1 MTSLRCDTKR
11 YFATK
16 CFGRTFCD
24 WVPYDFRVVFAIAE
38 RGATCNRAAGT
49 FPPSLPSAVGT
60 GFEIE
65 LLGTPSQIRGERAP
79 GSFGEEVERFSAWHR
94 RRVTALPSMPP
105 PAGGRGAGAA
115 GGTARGVRESSRAS
129 DRGGFVS
136 DAARASEVEK
146 ENAARA
152 HVGGKRRRVPGLHHD
167 LIVEDAPD
175 GFPLSQVDDETGEAR
190 TVVSWKSVSPPRFR
204 APGPAAGA
212 GPSRAGGAV
221 VNQLLRIGRG
231 SAAAMQQ
238 AKAREDTRRRVCE
251 QLDTWD
257 ERALANAADAD
268 AADRGRRREGAGND
282 EQRSSSNVAAAAL
295 LADVQ
300 AMCAEPAGTPGSA
313 GRPSIGMGPLGAAQ
327 QRTPG
332 SARRDAEV
340 PPPKSSRPERS
351 DPEPSER
358 SEPGRTRSLTTDVVT
373 VHQPSI
379 VPGQPPTVAA
389 RRTSAP
395 PEPKKPFECDWGDD
409 DPDADFDLA
418 AAAAA
423 AEAAHRARGGGGAVE
438 ARGGLQTAATSV
450 TGSETA
456 APNVD
461 VAAPNAAPNDA
472 ASVRRGDSRDLEPSS
487 DAARREREA
496 REWRVEAEGAAL
508 GAFRVVSVSRVEG
521 RLDLRVRPCGDA
533 NGGADDCDP
542 VATTTDGD
550 RADGV
555 KKNERTIRCH
565 DAWAETRALPGDLV
579 LVASPFNAS
588 KRKALDAL
596 DDPDGDREC
605 IDVTIDGDDL
615 LVMHPGTLVNSTAVG
630 GSMQC
635 LRRAVLQTVVPD
647 GGGGD
652 HSQAAMLGTLSH
664 DLCEGSLMAAA
675 FNTGPGA
682 IGFYKHSE
690 AIVRDNASRLF
701 AAGVSEKE
709 ALDRLR
715 YVGPG
720 VHKWSRSLV
729 RRCAPLPSGAGV
741 HGVAPAPAPAPP
753 GVVCE
758 VLDGPGRR
766 SRGNVVLTKMVD
778 AEETV
783 WAPRLGLRGVV
794 DAVAVGKLES
804 VGVDGGADSKPSVSS
819 GIVPVELKT
828 GYWRS
833 PVEHGAQLS
842 LYTLMLA
849 ERYKQRVPF
858 GLLHYTRHPGGGTA
872 AGAASRNKKDDET
885 LAIRPGKRDL
895 AFLMLRRNAL
905 AGALCTNRGGS
916 AADGEDAESRDD
928 YLGSGSVARGGV
940 PFALG
945 ALPPM
950 EQCRSE
956 CERCFVR
963 DACLTV
969 NAALEGGAERS
980 ADPAIA
986 ALARETVGHI
996 TPALAKDLKRWL
1008 ALVDMEAA
1016 ASAARRAT
1024 PWMPVEDVRRR
1035 GAFAVAGLKLAPSK
1049 KFASAEGQ
1057 GGVSANSRRYD
1068 LSEDEETDGSAAAEE
1083 KARTKNDGSGSAPRP
1098 FVYKLY
1104 LPSASS
1110 SGEKSKSTDLA
1121 ALRAG
1126 DRLVLSRERGGVV
1139 VGRVIVLDVV
1149 FDPLPHEVASGIEYA
1164 VAARVESE
1172 RVVRFHG
1179 PGAATD
1185 ADAWRVDRDDGG
1197 GTMSGRARAALV
1209 DAFASTNERAVA
1221 LRRRLFEL
1229 APPAFDFDAAD
1240 DALQKLSPSGAAI
1253 VSALNDEQRSA
1264 VRGVLA
1270 ARDYALI
1277 QGFPGAGKSA
1287 TLAAI
1292 VRALVDAGKSVLV
1305 TSHTHSAVDN
1315 VLERLP
1321 GVGVD
1326 AFVRAGGEGGKASA
1340 AAAAFC
1346 PGGAKHA
1353 ARSVEELRALADASA
1368 VVGAT
1373 CYAAANH
1380 PLIARR
1386 RARRSARASAEETRD
1401 AAKNEHET
1409 ETGFFDVV
1417 LVDEAGQM
1425 TLPASVPALLRGA
1438 VFVLVGDPAQLP
1450 PLVQSE
1456 RAAAAGLSISP
1467 MQALAEAHPAAVF
1480 QLTAQYRMADD
1491 LAVISNVISYG
1502 GALRAANEQ
1511 VASRVM
1517 RCLLS
1522 KTETDVV
1529 RALGLGSLGSANAED
1544 SRQKNQ
1550 RDAAWLVAASDPNR
1564 RVVFLDTSDGGD
1576 AAFETSDAGVA
1587 RESKSGPVRGNKH
1600 VNAYERFIVM
1610 RVLEALRARGAE
1622 PGSVAVLSPYNSQ
1635 VDELDAELRR
1645 REAGTGDFGD
1655 AGNPEGNPFDL
1666 PIPEGV
1672 EALTIDRAQGR
1683 DVDCVVLSFCRANE
1697 ARDAGRLL
1705 ADRRRLNVALTR
1717 ARSKLVLVGHGKTL
1731 ARSPVLSQVLGVVL
1745 KNGWM
1750 VHLPPVT

>member
-1 MTSLRCDTKR
+1 
-11 YFATK
+11 
-16 CFGRTFCD
+16 
-24 WVPYDFRVVFAIAE
+24 
-38 RGATCNRAAGT
+38 
-49 FPPSLPSAVGT
+49 
-60 GFEIE
+60 
-65 LLGTPSQIRGERAP
+65 
-79 GSFGEEVERFSAWHR
+79 
-94 RRVTALPSMPP
+94 MPL
-105 PAGGRGAGAA
+105 PAGGRGGAAA
-115 GGTARGVRESSRAS
+115 GGIARAGQESSRVS
-129 DRGGFVS
+129 DRGGLVS

-152 HVGGKRRRVPGLHHD
+152 QVGGKRRRVPGLHHD

-175 GFPLSQVDDETGEAR
+175 GYPLSQVDDETGEAR

-204 APGPAAGA
+204 APAGGPGA

-221 VNQLLRIGRG
+221 VHQLLRIGRG

-257 ERALANAADAD
+257 DRARADAKKAD
-268 AADRGRRREGAGND
+268 GAADRRRDCDADPPRGGVAERA
-282 EQRSSSNVAAAAL
+282 RSPSNVAAAARL
-295 LADVQ
+295 LSDVQ
-300 AMCAEPAGTPGSA
+300 AMCAEPAATPGST
-313 GRPSIGMGPLGAAQ
+313 GRPSVGPAGSAREPAAA
-327 QRTPG
+327 RESPG
-332 SARRDAEV
+332 SARRDAERASSRRPE
-340 PPPKSSRPERS
+340 PPPTAVAERPGAVTATASAVAEPRS
-351 DPEPSER
+351 PPHAEPRPTGPPAPPE
-358 SEPGRTRSLTTDVVT
+358 
-373 VHQPSI
+373 
-379 VPGQPPTVAA
+379 
-389 RRTSAP
+389 TSAP
-395 PEPKKPFECDWGDD
+395 PKKPFECDWGDD

-423 AEAAHRARGGGGAVE
+423 AEAAHRARGGGAAEGVE
-438 ARGGLQTAATSV
+438 GVGGSADR
-450 TGSETA
+450 A
-456 APNVD
+456 APPRD
-461 VAAPNAAPNDA
+461 SGVADRDAPNDA
-472 ASVRRGDSRDLEPSS
+472 AVSHGSSRDLEPSS
-487 DAARREREA
+487 RFAEEGETARREREA
-496 REWRVEAEGAAL
+496 RERRVEAEGAAL
-508 GAFRVVSVSRVEG
+508 GAFRVVSVARVDG

-533 NGGADDCDP
+533 NAHGAAERNAGAD
-542 VATTTDGD
+542 GSL
-550 RADGV
+550 RRR
-555 KKNERTIRCH
+555 KNERTIRCH
-565 DAWAETRALPGDLV
+565 DAWAETHALPGDLV
-579 LVASPFNAS
+579 LVASPFNAT
-588 KRKALDAL
+588 KRTANDAFEGSG
-596 DDPDGDREC
+596 DGEC
-605 IDVTIDGDDL
+605 HIDVTMDGDDL

-635 LRRAVLQTVVPD
+635 LRRTVLQTVVPD

-690 AIVRDNASRLF
+690 RIVRENASRLF

-715 YVGPG
+715 FVGPG

-729 RRCAPLPSGAGV
+729 RRCAQSGETRAG
-741 HGVAPAPAPAPP
+741 APPPAPPPAPP
-753 GVVCE
+753 GVGCE

-804 VGVDGGADSKPSVSS
+804 GAFAESGANPSAAPARPSISS

-849 ERYKQRVPF
+849 ERYRQRVPF
-858 GLLHYTRHPGGGTA
+858 GLLHYTRHPGGSAGPGA
-872 AGAASRNKKDDET
+872 SGAASRNKKDDET
-885 LAIRPGKRDL
+885 LAIRPGERDL

-905 AGALCTNRGGS
+905 AGALNPNRGGAVAE
-916 AADGEDAESRDD
+916 AAFLRERNFVAGADDAEPSP
-928 YLGSGSVARGGV
+928 SPSSPSKAAGV

-969 NAALEGGAERS
+969 NAALEGGAERCS
-980 ADPAIA
+980 DPAVA

-996 TPALAKDLKRWL
+996 TPALARELARWL
-1008 ALVDMEAA
+1008 GLVDAEAA

-1035 GAFAVAGLKLAPSK
+1035 GAFAVAGLKMAPSK
-1049 KFASAEGQ
+1049 TSASAEGA
-1057 GGVSANSRRYD
+1057 GGNVSASRRYD
-1068 LSEDEETDGSAAAEE
+1068 LSEDEDVPRAGE
-1083 KARTKNDGSGSAPRP
+1083 ARSDGSGGQAPRP

-1104 LPSASS
+1104 LPQTSPPADPRDSESAEA
-1110 SGEKSKSTDLA
+1110 GETEASVLA
-1121 ALRAG
+1121 TLRAG
-1126 DRLVLSRERGGVV
+1126 DRLVLSRERGDVV
-1139 VGRVIVLDVV
+1139 VGRVIVLDARAEE
-1149 FDPLPHEVASGIEYA
+1149 PAPHETARGVAYA
-1164 VAARVESE
+1164 AAVRVESE
-1172 RVVRFHG
+1172 RAVRFEG

-1185 ADAWRVDRDDGG
+1185 ADSWRVDRDDGG

-1209 DAFASTNERAVA
+1209 DAFASTAPRAAA

-1229 APPAFDFDAAD
+1229 APPEFDFATADAALG
-1240 DALQKLSPSGAAI
+1240 ALSPRGAAA

-1264 VRGVLA
+1264 VRAVLA

-1292 VRALVDAGKSVLV
+1292 VCALVDSGKSVLV

-1321 GVGVD
+1321 GVGVE
-1326 AFVRAGGEGGKASA
+1326 AFARAGGEGGKASA

-1353 ARSVEELRALADASA
+1353 ARSVEELRRLADATR

-1380 PLIARR
+1380 PLIVRR
-1386 RARRSARASAEETRD
+1386 RARSDARKSDGTD
-1401 AAKNEHET
+1401 T
-1409 ETGFFDVV
+1409 DETGFFDVV

-1438 VFVLVGDPAQLP
+1438 AFVLVGDPQQLP

-1456 RAAAAGLSISP
+1456 RAAAAGLATSP
-1467 MQALAEAHPAAVF
+1467 MQTLAEAHPSAVF
-1480 QLTAQYRMADD
+1480 ELRAQYRMADD
-1491 LAVISNVISYG
+1491 LAKISNVISYG
-1502 GALRAANEQ
+1502 GRLRAANDD
-1511 VASRVM
+1511 VATQVM
-1517 RCLLS
+1517 RSLLAKQAS
-1522 KTETDVV
+1522 DVLK
-1529 RALGLGSLGSANAED
+1529 AFSSSARRHDPRD
-1544 SRQKNQ
+1544 SP
-1550 RDAAWLVAASDPNR
+1550 WLVAASDPAR
-1564 RVVFLDTSDGGD
+1564 RVVFLDTSDGGER
-1576 AAFETSDAGVA
+1576 AFETSGTATVREGKAGPA
-1587 RESKSGPVRGNKH
+1587 RGNKH
-1600 VNAYERFIVM
+1600 VNAYEREIVV
-1610 RVLEALRARGAE
+1610 RVLAALRARGAE
-1622 PGSVAVLSPYNSQ
+1622 PGSCAVLSPYNSQ
-1635 VDELDAELRR
+1635 VDALDGDLRR
-1645 REAGTGDFGD
+1645 REVSVGE
-1655 AGNPEGNPFDL
+1655 P

-1683 DVDCVVLSFCRANE
+1683 DVDCVVLSFCRANA

-1705 ADRRRLNVALTR
+1705 ADKRRLNVALTR
-1717 ARSKLVLVGHGKTL
+1717 ARSKLVLVGHGDTL
-1731 ARSPVLSQVLGVVL
+1731 RHSPVLSQVLGVVL
-1745 KNGWM
+1745 ENGWM
-1750 VHLPPVT
+1750 FHLPPPM

>member
-1 MTSLRCDTKR
+1 
-11 YFATK
+11 
-16 CFGRTFCD
+16 
-24 WVPYDFRVVFAIAE
+24 
-38 RGATCNRAAGT
+38 
-49 FPPSLPSAVGT
+49 
-60 GFEIE
+60 
-65 LLGTPSQIRGERAP
+65 
-79 GSFGEEVERFSAWHR
+79 
-94 RRVTALPSMPP
+94 
-105 PAGGRGAGAA
+105 
-115 GGTARGVRESSRAS
+115 
-129 DRGGFVS
+129 
-136 DAARASEVEK
+136 
-146 ENAARA
+146 
-152 HVGGKRRRVPGLHHD
+152 
-167 LIVEDAPD
+167 
-175 GFPLSQVDDETGEAR
+175 
-190 TVVSWKSVSPPRFR
+190 
-204 APGPAAGA
+204 
-212 GPSRAGGAV
+212 
-221 VNQLLRIGRG
+221 
-231 SAAAMQQ
+231 
-238 AKAREDTRRRVCE
+238 
-251 QLDTWD
+251 
-257 ERALANAADAD
+257 
-268 AADRGRRREGAGND
+268 
-282 EQRSSSNVAAAAL
+282 
-295 LADVQ
+295 
-300 AMCAEPAGTPGSA
+300 
-313 GRPSIGMGPLGAAQ
+313 
-327 QRTPG
+327 
-332 SARRDAEV
+332 
-340 PPPKSSRPERS
+340 
-351 DPEPSER
+351 
-358 SEPGRTRSLTTDVVT
+358 
-373 VHQPSI
+373 
-379 VPGQPPTVAA
+379 
-389 RRTSAP
+389 
-395 PEPKKPFECDWGDD
+395 
-409 DPDADFDLA
+409 
-418 AAAAA
+418 
-423 AEAAHRARGGGGAVE
+423 
-438 ARGGLQTAATSV
+438 
-450 TGSETA
+450 
-456 APNVD
+456 
-461 VAAPNAAPNDA
+461 
-472 ASVRRGDSRDLEPSS
+472 
-487 DAARREREA
+487 
-496 REWRVEAEGAAL
+496 
-508 GAFRVVSVSRVEG
+508 
-521 RLDLRVRPCGDA
+521 
-533 NGGADDCDP
+533 
-542 VATTTDGD
+542 
-550 RADGV
+550 
-555 KKNERTIRCH
+555 
-565 DAWAETRALPGDLV
+565 
-579 LVASPFNAS
+579 
-588 KRKALDAL
+588 
-596 DDPDGDREC
+596 
-605 IDVTIDGDDL
+605 
-615 LVMHPGTLVNSTAVG
+615 
-630 GSMQC
+630 
-635 LRRAVLQTVVPD
+635 
-647 GGGGD
+647 
-652 HSQAAMLGTLSH
+652 
-664 DLCEGSLMAAA
+664 
-675 FNTGPGA
+675 
-682 IGFYKHSE
+682 
-690 AIVRDNASRLF
+690 
-701 AAGVSEKE
+701 
-709 ALDRLR
+709 
-715 YVGPG
+715 
-720 VHKWSRSLV
+720 
-729 RRCAPLPSGAGV
+729 
-741 HGVAPAPAPAPP
+741 
-753 GVVCE
+753 
-758 VLDGPGRR
+758 
-766 SRGNVVLTKMVD
+766 
-778 AEETV
+778 
-783 WAPRLGLRGVV
+783 
-794 DAVAVGKLES
+794 
-804 VGVDGGADSKPSVSS
+804 
-819 GIVPVELKT
+819 
-828 GYWRS
+828 
-833 PVEHGAQLS
+833 
-842 LYTLMLA
+842 
-849 ERYKQRVPF
+849 
-858 GLLHYTRHPGGGTA
+858 
-872 AGAASRNKKDDET
+872 
-885 LAIRPGKRDL
+885 
-895 AFLMLRRNAL
+895 
-905 AGALCTNRGGS
+905 
-916 AADGEDAESRDD
+916 
-928 YLGSGSVARGGV
+928 
-940 PFALG
+940 
-945 ALPPM
+945 
-950 EQCRSE
+950 
-956 CERCFVR
+956 
-963 DACLTV
+963 
-969 NAALEGGAERS
+969 
-980 ADPAIA
+980 
-986 ALARETVGHI
+986 
-996 TPALAKDLKRWL
+996 
-1008 ALVDMEAA
+1008 MEAA

-1035 GAFAVAGLKLAPSK
+1035 GAFAVAGLKFAPSK
-1049 KFASAEGQ
+1049 KFTSAEGQ
-1057 GGVSANSRRYD
+1057 GGVSPNSRRYD

-1083 KARTKNDGSGSAPRP
+1083 KARTKDSGSGSAPRP

-1240 DALQKLSPSGAAI
+1240 DALRALSPSGAAI

-1401 AAKNEHET
+1401 AAKNADET

-1456 RAAAAGLSISP
+1456 RAAASGLSISP

-1491 LAVISNVISYG
+1491 LAKISNVISYG

-1576 AAFETSDAGVA
+1576 AAFETSDVGVV

-1655 AGNPEGNPFDL
+1655 AGNPEGTPFDL

>member
-1 MTSLRCDTKR
+1 
-11 YFATK
+11 
-16 CFGRTFCD
+16 
-24 WVPYDFRVVFAIAE
+24 
-38 RGATCNRAAGT
+38 
-49 FPPSLPSAVGT
+49 
-60 GFEIE
+60 
-65 LLGTPSQIRGERAP
+65 
-79 GSFGEEVERFSAWHR
+79 
-94 RRVTALPSMPP
+94 MPP

-115 GGTARGVRESSRAS
+115 GGTARAARESSRTR

-152 HVGGKRRRVPGLHHD
+152 QVGGKRRRVPGLHHD
-167 LIVEDAPD
+167 LIAEEAPD
-175 GFPLSQVDDETGEAR
+175 GYPLSQVDDETGEAR

-204 APGPAAGA
+204 APGGPAAGA
-212 GPSRAGGAV
+212 APSRAGGAV
-221 VNQLLRIGRG
+221 VHQLLRLGRG

-257 ERALANAADAD
+257 ERARADGDGARASGGD
-268 AADRGRRREGAGND
+268 AERP
-282 EQRSSSNVAAAAL
+282 RSPSNVAAAAL
-295 LADVQ
+295 LLSDVQ
-300 AMCAEPAGTPGSA
+300 AMCAEPAGTPGST
-313 GRPSIGMGPLGAAQ
+313 GRPSVGPAGPAGPEGPAGPGTGAAR
-327 QRTPG
+327 RTPG
-332 SARRDAEV
+332 ETPPRRDARNAAGRETAAMRGAEARRANDDAT
-340 PPPKSSRPERS
+340 RPS
-351 DPEPSER
+351 GIGP
-358 SEPGRTRSLTTDVVT
+358 EPGRTHASALTDEVPPGLAGRAAPST
-373 VHQPSI
+373 QPR
-379 VPGQPPTVAA
+379 PTA
-389 RRTSAP
+389 RERGPSPAP
-395 PEPKKPFECDWGDD
+395 PEKTNKTPFECDWGDD
-409 DPDADFDLA
+409 GPDADFDLA

-423 AEAAHRARGGGGAVE
+423 AEAAHRARGGCKAGGLGGLETAPTTRAGGGGGGSSDRDVAPPRDGGAVF
-438 ARGGLQTAATSV
+438 AH
-450 TGSETA
+450 
-456 APNVD
+456 D
-461 VAAPNAAPNDA
+461 APNDA
-472 ASVRRGDSRDLEPSS
+472 AKENDVSHADLDFSSRFASAET
-487 DAARREREA
+487 ARREREA

-508 GAFRVVSVSRVEG
+508 GAFRVLSVARVDG

-533 NGGADDCDP
+533 EARGAAETGADF
-542 VATTTDGD
+542 D
-550 RADGV
+550 RAATGRRSA
-555 KKNERTIRCH
+555 NERTIRCH
-565 DAWAETRALPGDLV
+565 DAWAETHALPGDLC

-588 KRKALDAL
+588 KRTARDAFEDL
-596 DDPDGDREC
+596 DGDGDV
-605 IDVTIDGDDL
+605 IDITLDGDDL

-635 LRRAVLQTVVPD
+635 LRRTVLQTVVPD

-682 IGFYKHSE
+682 IGFYKHAE
-690 AIVRDNASRLF
+690 RIVRDNASRLF

-709 ALDRLR
+709 ALERLR
-715 YVGPG
+715 FVGPG
-720 VHKWSRSLV
+720 AHKWSRSLV
-729 RRCAPLPSGAGV
+729 RRCAPSGGF
-741 HGVAPAPAPAPP
+741 GLGAPAPP
-753 GVVCE
+753 GVGCE

-804 VGVDGGADSKPSVSS
+804 GAPNGGANGTVPSRSVSS

-842 LYTLMLA
+842 LYTLMLS

-858 GLLHYTRHPGGGTA
+858 GLLHYTRHPGGAGGA
-872 AGAASRNKKDDET
+872 AGAPSRNKKDDET

-905 AGALCTNRGGS
+905 AGALNTNRGGAYASPAVGVTGAETDGS
-916 AADGEDAESRDD
+916 AAKTDGSA
-928 YLGSGSVARGGV
+928 GA

-969 NAALEGGAERS
+969 NAALEGGAERH

-986 ALARETVGHI
+986 ALSRETVGHI
-996 TPALAKDLKRWL
+996 TPALAKELRRWL
-1008 ALVDMEAA
+1008 GLVDMEAA

-1035 GAFAVAGLKLAPSK
+1035 GAFAVAGLRLAPSK
-1049 KFASAEGQ
+1049 TFAEVCSAEGTDLRF
-1057 GGVSANSRRYD
+1057 GSNSRRYD
-1068 LSEDEETDGSAAAEE
+1068 LSEDEDVRAGSDEARDGGGMNA
-1083 KARTKNDGSGSAPRP
+1083 TAPRP

-1104 LPSASS
+1104 LPQAPELSPASF
-1110 SGEKSKSTDLA
+1110 GEEKHPTVPDTGEGEGEASVLA
-1121 ALRAG
+1121 TLRAG

-1139 VGRVIVLDVV
+1139 VGRVIVLDVAAEAA
-1149 FDPLPHEVASGIEYA
+1149 PHERSRGVAYA
-1164 VAARVESE
+1164 AAVRVESE
-1172 RVVRFHG
+1172 RAVRFEG

-1185 ADAWRVDRDDGG
+1185 ADTWRVDRDDGG

-1209 DAFASTNERAVA
+1209 DAFASTEARAAA
-1221 LRRRLFEL
+1221 LRRRLFDL
-1229 APPAFDFDAAD
+1229 APPAFDFGAADAA
-1240 DALQKLSPSGAAI
+1240 LRGLSPEATA
-1253 VSALNDEQRSA
+1253 VVAALNDEQRAA
-1264 VRGVLA
+1264 VRAALA

-1292 VRALVDAGKSVLV
+1292 VRALVDTGKSVLV
-1305 TSHTHSAVDN
+1305 TSHTHGAVDN

-1326 AFVRAGGEGGKASA
+1326 DGIARAGGEGGKASA
-1340 AAAAFC
+1340 FAAAFC

-1353 ARSVEELRALADASA
+1353 ARSVEELRRLADTAR

-1386 RARRSARASAEETRD
+1386 RARRDKPLAASSAPET
-1401 AAKNEHET
+1401 KKEPEP
-1409 ETGFFDVV
+1409 ETGAFDVV

-1438 VFVLVGDPAQLP
+1438 VYVLVGDPQQLP

-1456 RAAAAGLSISP
+1456 RAAAAGLATSP
-1467 MQALAEAHPAAVF
+1467 MQTLADAHPAAVF
-1480 QLTAQYRMADD
+1480 ALRAQYRMADD
-1491 LAVISNVISYG
+1491 LAKISNVISYRG
-1502 GALRAANEQ
+1502 CMRAANDE
-1511 VASRVM
+1511 VATRVM
-1517 RCLLS
+1517 RSLLVNP
-1522 KTETDVV
+1522 ETDVL
-1529 RALGLGSLGSANAED
+1529 RAFASSPAGLDPRD
-1544 SRQKNQ
+1544 SP
-1550 RDAAWLVAASDPNR
+1550 WLVAASDPAR
-1564 RVVFLDTSDGGD
+1564 RVVFLDTSDCG
-1576 AAFETSDAGVA
+1576 ARAFETSTEGTTREGKAGPA
-1587 RESKSGPVRGNKH
+1587 RGSKH
-1600 VNAYERFIVM
+1600 VNAHERGIVT
-1610 RVLEALRARGAE
+1610 RVLAALRARGAA
-1622 PGSVAVLSPYNSQ
+1622 PGSCAVLSPYNSQ
-1635 VDELDAELRR
+1635 VDALASDLRR
-1645 REAGTGDFGD
+1645 HEAAT
-1655 AGNPEGNPFDL
+1655 PQTEP

-1683 DVDCVVLSFCRANE
+1683 DVDCVVLSFCRANA

-1705 ADRRRLNVALTR
+1705 ADKRRLNVALTR
-1717 ARSKLVLVGHGKTL
+1717 ARSKLVLVGHGDTL
-1731 ARSPVLSQVLGVVL
+1731 RASPVLSQVLGVVL
-1745 KNGWM
+1745 ENGWM
-1750 VHLPPVT
+1750 FHLPPPA

>member
-1 MTSLRCDTKR
+1 
-11 YFATK
+11 
-16 CFGRTFCD
+16 
-24 WVPYDFRVVFAIAE
+24 
-38 RGATCNRAAGT
+38 
-49 FPPSLPSAVGT
+49 
-60 GFEIE
+60 
-65 LLGTPSQIRGERAP
+65 
-79 GSFGEEVERFSAWHR
+79 
-94 RRVTALPSMPP
+94 MPP

-115 GGTARGVRESSRAS
+115 GGTARAAQESSRTR

-152 HVGGKRRRVPGLHHD
+152 QVGGKRRRVPGLHHD

-175 GFPLSQVDDETGEAR
+175 GYPLSQVDDETGEAK

-204 APGPAAGA
+204 APGWPALGAAG

-221 VNQLLRIGRG
+221 VHQLLRLGRG

-257 ERALANAADAD
+257 ERARADGDGARAGGGRGGGD
-268 AADRGRRREGAGND
+268 AERP
-282 EQRSSSNVAAAAL
+282 RSPSNVAAAAL
-295 LADVQ
+295 LLSDVQ
-300 AMCAEPAGTPGSA
+300 AMCAEPAGTPGST
-313 GRPSIGMGPLGAAQ
+313 GRPSVGPAGFENPAGPGTRRSALPEISTAAR
-327 QRTPG
+327 RTPG
-332 SARRDAEV
+332 ETRDGRETATRGAEARRANDDAERRR
-340 PPPKSSRPERS
+340 PPGLG
-351 DPEPSER
+351 PEPEP
-358 SEPGRTRSLTTDVVT
+358 EPGRTRLSVLTDVVPPGVAGRAT
-373 VHQPSI
+373 PSTR
-379 VPGQPPTVAA
+379 PRATA
-389 RRTSAP
+389 RERGPSPAP
-395 PEPKKPFECDWGDD
+395 PEKTNKNKTPFECDWGDD
-409 DPDADFDLA
+409 GPDADFDLA

-423 AEAAHRARGGGGAVE
+423 AEAAHRARGGCKAGGLGGLETAPTTR
-438 ARGGLQTAATSV
+438 AGGGRGGS
-450 TGSETA
+450 SDR
-456 APNVD
+456 D
-461 VAAPNAAPNDA
+461 VAPPRDGGAPNDA
-472 ASVRRGDSRDLEPSS
+472 AKENDPAKENDASHADLEPSS
-487 DAARREREA
+487 RFASAETVRREREA

-508 GAFRVVSVSRVEG
+508 GAFRVLSVARVDG

-533 NGGADDCDP
+533 EARCAAETGADF
-542 VATTTDGD
+542 D
-550 RADGV
+550 RAATGRRSA
-555 KKNERTIRCH
+555 NERTIRCH
-565 DAWAETRALPGDLV
+565 DAWAETHALPGDLC

-588 KRKALDAL
+588 KRTARDAFENL
-596 DDPDGDREC
+596 DGDGDV
-605 IDVTIDGDDL
+605 IDITLDGDDL

-635 LRRAVLQTVVPD
+635 LRRTVLQTVVPD

-682 IGFYKHSE
+682 IGFYKHAE
-690 AIVRDNASRLF
+690 RIVRDNASRLF

-709 ALDRLR
+709 ALERLR
-715 YVGPG
+715 FVGPG
-720 VHKWSRSLV
+720 AHKWSRSLV
-729 RRCAPLPSGAGV
+729 RRCAPSGGF
-741 HGVAPAPAPAPP
+741 GLGAPAPP
-753 GVVCE
+753 GVGCE

-804 VGVDGGADSKPSVSS
+804 KLESGVPNGGVPNGGANGTVPSRSVSS

-842 LYTLMLA
+842 LYTLMLS

-858 GLLHYTRHPGGGTA
+858 GLLHYTRHPGGAGGA
-872 AGAASRNKKDDET
+872 AGAPSRNKKDDET

-905 AGALCTNRGGS
+905 AGALNTNRGGAYASPAVDVTGAETDGS
-916 AADGEDAESRDD
+916 AAKTDGSA
-928 YLGSGSVARGGV
+928 GA

-969 NAALEGGAERS
+969 NAALEGGAERH

-996 TPALAKDLKRWL
+996 TPALAKELRRWL
-1008 ALVDMEAA
+1008 GLVDMEAA

-1035 GAFAVAGLKLAPSK
+1035 GAFAVAGLRLAPSK
-1049 KFASAEGQ
+1049 TFAEVCSAEGTDLRF
-1057 GGVSANSRRYD
+1057 GSNSRRYD
-1068 LSEDEETDGSAAAEE
+1068 LSEDEDVRA
-1083 KARTKNDGSGSAPRP
+1083 GSGEARDGGGTSTTAPRP

-1104 LPSASS
+1104 LPQAPELSPASFGEEKHPSAPDT
-1110 SGEKSKSTDLA
+1110 GEGEDEASVLA
-1121 ALRAG
+1121 TLRAG

-1139 VGRVIVLDVV
+1139 VGRVIVLDVAAEAA
-1149 FDPLPHEVASGIEYA
+1149 PHERALGVAYA
-1164 VAARVESE
+1164 AAVRVESE
-1172 RVVRFHG
+1172 RAVRFEG

-1209 DAFASTNERAVA
+1209 DAFASTEARAVA
-1221 LRRRLFEL
+1221 LRRRLFDL

-1240 DALQKLSPSGAAI
+1240 AALRGLSPEGAA
-1253 VSALNDEQRSA
+1253 VVAALNDEQRAA
-1264 VRGVLA
+1264 VRAALA

-1292 VRALVDAGKSVLV
+1292 VRALVDTGKSVLV
-1305 TSHTHSAVDN
+1305 TSHTHGAVDN

-1326 AFVRAGGEGGKASA
+1326 DGIVRAGGEGGKASVF
-1340 AAAAFC
+1340 AAAFC
-1346 PGGAKHA
+1346 PGGTNHA
-1353 ARSVEELRALADASA
+1353 ARSVEELRRLADTAR

-1386 RARRSARASAEETRD
+1386 RARRDSET
-1401 AAKNEHET
+1401 T
-1409 ETGFFDVV
+1409 ETKKEPEPETGAFDVV

-1425 TLPASVPALLRGA
+1425 
-1438 VFVLVGDPAQLP
+1438 
-1450 PLVQSE
+1450 
-1456 RAAAAGLSISP
+1456 LSLI
-1467 MQALAEAHPAAVF
+1467 H
-1480 QLTAQYRMADD
+1480 
-1491 LAVISNVISYG
+1491 I
-1502 GALRAANEQ
+1502 
-1511 VASRVM
+1511 
-1517 RCLLS
+1517 
-1522 KTETDVV
+1522 
-1529 RALGLGSLGSANAED
+1529 
-1544 SRQKNQ
+1544 
-1550 RDAAWLVAASDPNR
+1550 
-1564 RVVFLDTSDGGD
+1564 
-1576 AAFETSDAGVA
+1576 
-1587 RESKSGPVRGNKH
+1587 
-1600 VNAYERFIVM
+1600 
-1610 RVLEALRARGAE
+1610 
-1622 PGSVAVLSPYNSQ
+1622 
-1635 VDELDAELRR
+1635 
-1645 REAGTGDFGD
+1645 
-1655 AGNPEGNPFDL
+1655 
-1666 PIPEGV
+1666 
-1672 EALTIDRAQGR
+1672 
-1683 DVDCVVLSFCRANE
+1683 
-1697 ARDAGRLL
+1697 
-1705 ADRRRLNVALTR
+1705 
-1717 ARSKLVLVGHGKTL
+1717 
-1731 ARSPVLSQVLGVVL
+1731 
-1745 KNGWM
+1745 
-1750 VHLPPVT
+1750 